1 MFGNSDGVPVEAVD
15 ERRGGRIMEFCE
27 NRVSFLQKFTPEYPQ
42 EWKPI
47 TRDQAYTL
55 FKSHACYLG
64 EYGELRCEYDGIPI
78 VEASKLLGWHPVIK
92 MIDSDHGDGKY
103 RRLCYHLADINF
115 LTWSGFA
122 QAVIICNA
130 KFYEKEEVEFKNSW
144 HADIEIQDK
153 INLAKEAEAAQQH
166 KNKKAT
172 HNGPL
177 FLCLCKPFLFI

>member
-78 VEASKLLGWHPVIK
+78 VEASKLLGWHPVITI
-92 MIDSDHGDGKY
+92 IDSDHGTGKY
-103 RRLCYHLADINF
+103 RRFCYISGIKF

-130 KFYEKEEVEFKNSW
+130 KFYEKEEVEFENSW
-144 HADIEIQDK
+144 DADIEIQDK

-166 KNKKAT
+166 KKR
-172 HNGPL
+172 GR
-177 FLCLCKPFLFI
+177 KPKTQKQESDP